1 MRYVILTNYFYN
13 IGVMILTVKT
23 QKTWL
28 FVLTIGLGTLLNPLN
43 SSMISVALTRMQH
56 EFALTFADA
65 SWLISVFYLASAAGQ
80 PVMGKLSDMFGPKK
94 LFLAGLFL
102 VACSALLAPFSP
114 NFPFLLGCRALMA
127 IGSSTLFPSG
137 MSMVR
142 THITEGQAKA
152 LATLSIFASTS
163 AAFGPSIGG
172 FLIESWDWPSIFLV
186 NFPFIIAAFIMAIF
200 ILPNTGQGK
209 IELGRIDFIGIIL
222 FIFTI
227 IGLILFLLSLE
238 NNIHWWA
245 LAIFLLGAIY
255 FYYYEKR
262 QKEPFIDLPSLKRN
276 PTVSLIYLQF
286 ISINLVYYCYF
297 FGFPTFLQQ
306 VHHYSERNT
315 GLIMLALAGAGVII
329 APIAGR
335 MIDQH
340 GSKRPLIVGA
350 IILFIGTALLLT
362 LQENSSLLWLL
373 VIMAVLGMSNGFNNI
388 SMQTALYEH
397 VKPEDTGSASGL
409 FQTSRYLGSILSS
422 SLLGIAFNRHLDT
435 QHLHNVALI
444 CLIFCLLV
452 VILAIRL
459 PGRKQGL
466 S

>member
-1 MRYVILTNYFYN
+1 MTLA
-13 IGVMILTVKT
+13 VKT
-23 QKTWL
+23 NKTWL

-65 SWLISVFYLASAAGQ
+65 SWLISIFYIASAAGQ

-94 LFLAGLFL
+94 LFLSGLLL
-102 VACSALLAPFSP
+102 VACSAILAPFSP

-142 THITEGQAKA
+142 THITKGQAKA

-172 FLIESWDWPSIFLV
+172 FLIESWDWPSIFII
-186 NFPFIIAAFIMAIF
+186 NFPFILTAFILAIF

-209 IELGRIDFIGIIL
+209 VELRRIDFIGIFL
-222 FIFTI
+222 FILTI

-238 NNIHWWA
+238 NKIHWWA
-245 LAIFLLGAIY
+245 LGIFILGTIS
-255 FYYYEKR
+255 FYQYEKR
-262 QKEPFIDLPSLKRN
+262 QEEPFIDLQSLKRN

-329 APIAGR
+329 APFAGK

-340 GSKRPLIVGA
+340 GSKRPLVIGA
-350 IILFIGTALLLT
+350 IILLIGTALLLT
-362 LQENSSLLWLL
+362 LQENSPLLWLL
-373 VIMAVLGMSNGFNNI
+373 VIMVVLGTSNGFNNI

-422 SLLGIAFNRHLDT
+422 SLLGLAFNRHLDT
-435 QHLHNVALI
+435 QHLHNVALV
-444 CLIFCLLV
+444 CLIFCSLV

-459 PGRKQGL
+459 PSHRHRVEH
-466 S
+466 